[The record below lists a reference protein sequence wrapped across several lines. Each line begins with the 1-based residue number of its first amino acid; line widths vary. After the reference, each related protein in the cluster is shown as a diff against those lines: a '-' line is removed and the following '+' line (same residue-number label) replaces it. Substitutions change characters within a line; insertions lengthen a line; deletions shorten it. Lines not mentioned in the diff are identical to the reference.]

1 MRLTVTRH
9 GQTEENLK
17 RVVQGQ
23 NPGKLTSKGIEQA
36 KNLALKIKD
45 ENFDLIYSSDLKRC
59 KDTAKEIIEYH
70 SDTPVIYTQ
79 DIREISFGSLQGK
92 AVSDIDWSIYKG
104 GFLDMRP
111 GGGES
116 RRELY
121 DRVSKFLIGI
131 RDKHQDDSILLV
143 THGGAMRVIKS
154 VLEDI
159 PFSEDIFKIDIENCE
174 VWTYDL

>member
-1 MRLTVTRH
+1 MRLTITRH

-17 RVVQGQ
+17 GVVQGQ
-23 NPGKLTSKGIEQA
+23 NPGNLTRKGIEQA
-36 KNLALKIKD
+36 KNLALKLKD

-59 KDTAKEIIEYH
+59 KDTTKEIIKYH
-70 SDTPVIYTQ
+70 STTPVIYSK
-79 DIREISFGSLQGK
+79 DIREISFGSLQGR
-92 AVSDIDWSIYKG
+92 AASGIDWSIYNG

-121 DRVSKFLIGI
+121 DRVNKFLIGI
-131 RDKHQDDSILLV
+131 RDDHQDDSILLV

-154 VLEDI
+154 VLENM
-159 PFSEDIFKIDIENCE
+159 PFSENIFKVEIENCE
-174 VWTYDL
+174 LWTYDI